1 MKLTTILSCI
11 LGLGCAVVAP
21 LKIAAQATDSTAILQ
36 PSVTPAR
43 DGIFEAFK
51 THPVVALGDS
61 HGLTQEMDFYI
72 DLIRDQRFAKEIGNV
87 VVEFG
92 DAAQQK
98 TIDRYVN
105 GEDVPYEQLRRV
117 WSDTVGWGPAVS
129 ALSYPDFFAQV
140 RAVNATLD
148 PGKRIHVWLGDP
160 PMDWSAVKTRAD
172 VTALSQRNRYPA
184 ELIQSQILSKNLKAL
199 VIYGTFHFYGK
210 NSVKGLVEAV
220 YPRAF
225 FVVTP
230 YSGFPNRNCSA
241 NLESNFKGWPTPA
254 LATPVRGTILEKELL
269 SPGCKFREGAVV
281 FFPPEVTDAQK
292 AKMTSDWE
300 EQSSGVTGDA
310 FLYLGATASLTTSSL
325 IPDFYLDT
333 AFRNEMDRRARI
345 MSGSPMHIEAPV
357 TTSPSYVQPYGGCK
371 PEGLR

>member
-1 MKLTTILSCI
+1 MRLATILSCI
-11 LGLGCAVVAP
+11 LGLGCPTVAP
-21 LKIAAQATDSTAILQ
+21 LKITAQATNPTAVLR

-51 THPVVALGDS
+51 TRPVVALGDS
-61 HGLTQEMDFYI
+61 HNLTQEMDFYI
-72 DLIRDQRFAKEIGNV
+72 DLIRDPRFAKEIGNV

-92 DAAQQK
+92 DAAQQD
-98 TIDRYVN
+98 TVDRYVN
-105 GEDVPYEQLRRV
+105 GEDVPYEQLRKV

-129 ALSYPDFFAQV
+129 ALTYPDFFAQV

-160 PMDWSAVKTRAD
+160 PIDWSTVKTRAD

-184 ELIQSQILSKNLKAL
+184 ELIQSQILSKNLKSL
-199 VIYGTFHFYGK
+199 VIYGTFHFYGN
-210 NSVKGLVEAV
+210 NSVKGLVEAA
-220 YPRAF
+220 YPKAF

-230 YSGFPNRNCSA
+230 YSGYPNRNCSA
-241 NLESNFKGWPTPA
+241 TLESDFKSWPTPA
-254 LATPVRGTILEKELL
+254 LATPVRGTTLEKQLL
-269 SPGCKFREGAVV
+269 SPGCKFREGAVI

-310 FLYLGATASLTTSSL
+310 FLYLGAAASLTTSPP

-345 MSGSPMHIEAPV
+345 MSGSPMHIGAPL
-357 TTSPSYVQPYGGCK
+357 TTSPSHVQP
-371 PEGLR
+371 

>member
-1 MKLTTILSCI
+1 MRLATILSCI
-11 LGLGCAVVAP
+11 LGLGCATVAP
-21 LKIAAQATDSTAILQ
+21 LKITAQATNPTAVLR

-61 HGLTQEMDFYI
+61 HNLTQEMDFYI
-72 DLIRDQRFAKEIGNV
+72 DLIRDPRFAKEIGNV

-92 DAAQQK
+92 DAAQQD
-98 TIDRYVN
+98 TMDRYVN
-105 GEDVPYEQLRRV
+105 GEDVPYEQLRKV

-129 ALSYPDFFAQV
+129 ALTYPDFFAQV

-160 PMDWSAVKTRAD
+160 PIDWSTVKTRAD
-172 VTALSQRNRYPA
+172 GHSTGSGTARRQVNSIGLQ
-184 ELIQSQILSKNLKAL
+184 LSKNLKSL

-210 NSVKGLVEAV
+210 NSVKALVQAA
-220 YPRAF
+220 YPKAF

-230 YSGFPNRNCSA
+230 YSGYPNRNCSDT
-241 NLESNFKGWPTPA
+241 LESNFKSWPTPA
-254 LATPVRGTILEKELL
+254 LATPVRGTTLEKQLL

-310 FLYLGATASLTTSSL
+310 FLYLGAAASLTTSPP

-345 MSGSPMHIEAPV
+345 MSGSPMHIGAPL
-357 TTSPSYVQPYGGCK
+357 TTSPSHVQP
-371 PEGLR
+371 